1 MRTIN
6 IAQKLSLFSDHFN
19 QRIIGEVNDMYVK
32 VTKMKGEFMWHH
44 HDHEDE
50 MFLVV
55 KGTLRMKLREN
66 GAEREELIWPGE
78 FIILPHAVEHFP
90 SADEEVRM
98 RVIEPKATLNT
109 GNLKNE
115 RTVEKLQAI
124 EPRVQV
130 PWHVPLHH

>member
-6 IAQKLSLFSDHFN
+6 SAQKLSLFSDHFSPK
-19 QRIIGEVNDMYVK
+19 IVGEVNDLHVK

-55 KGTLRMKLREN
+55 KGTLHMKIRED
-66 GAEREELIWPGE
+66 GTEREELIGPGE
-78 FIILPHAVEHFP
+78 FIIIPHGVEHFP
-90 SADEEVRM
+90 SASEEVHM
-98 RVIEPKATLNT
+98 MLLEPKSTLNT

-115 RTVEKLQAI
+115 RTVEKLQSI
-124 EPRVQV
+124 
-130 PWHVPLHH
+130 

>member
-1 MRTIN
+1 MHTIN

-50 MFLVV
+50 LFLII
-55 KGTLRMKLREN
+55 KGTLKMGIREN
-66 GAEREELIWPGE
+66 GVEREEIIRPGE
-78 FIILPHAVEHFP
+78 FIIIPHGVEHFP
-90 SADEEVRM
+90 HAEEEVHM
-98 RVIEPKATLNT
+98 MLIEPKETLNT

-115 RTVEKLQAI
+115 RTVAKMQSI
-124 EPRVQV
+124 
-130 PWHVPLHH
+130 